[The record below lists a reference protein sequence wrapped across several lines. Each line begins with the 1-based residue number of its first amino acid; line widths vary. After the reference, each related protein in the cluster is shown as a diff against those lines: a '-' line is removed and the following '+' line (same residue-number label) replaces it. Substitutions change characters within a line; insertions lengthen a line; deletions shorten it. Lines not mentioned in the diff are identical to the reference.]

1 MAKSLTLEELI
12 EAANQL
18 TEEDRQHLV
27 RTLALQSSKQSRR
40 ITELRGSG
48 KEIWRGCDAQEYVN
62 SERDL
67 WES

>member
-27 RTLALQSSKQSRR
+27 HALARQSAKQNRR

-62 SERDL
+62 SERDS